1 MSLGSQQLL
10 QSPLLVFKVY
20 IKYIKIVNI
29 NNINWYHHQMD
40 TW

>member
-29 NNINWYHHQMD
+29 NNWYHHQMD
-40 TW
+40 IR